1 MYDKGSNMIHTI
13 RHAINNDIKFR
24 KILQGL
30 NKKFYHKTVDT
41 KEIESYINKNAGFN
55 FQKVFDQYL
64 RTTQIPVLE
73 YKVVEDGKKI
83 ILQYTHC
90 VEGFNLPIWL
100 NNNTQKIN
108 FNNNSESQIINTDEN
123 ILNEIKNLDKLY
135 YIKVLKAM

>member
-1 MYDKGSNMIHTI
+1 
-13 RHAINNDIKFR
+13 
-24 KILQGL
+24 
-30 NKKFYHKTVDT
+30 
-41 KEIESYINKNAGFN
+41 
-55 FQKVFDQYL
+55 QYL